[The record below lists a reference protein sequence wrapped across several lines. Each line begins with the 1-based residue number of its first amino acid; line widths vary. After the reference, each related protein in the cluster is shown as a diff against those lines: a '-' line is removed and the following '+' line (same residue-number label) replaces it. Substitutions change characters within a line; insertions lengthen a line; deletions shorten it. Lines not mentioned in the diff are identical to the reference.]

1 MKNLEKF
8 LNDAFEKTQLDS
20 EAKGGIEKKS
30 VIYCNQTKK
39 HYWDDEK
46 LVRNFEV
53 LKADGLTWDE
63 AKEMF
68 PDCYRLT
75 MVMNSK
81 GVFEKT
87 WKS

>member
-1 MKNLEKF
+1 MKNLENF
-8 LNDAFEKTQLDS
+8 LNDAFHKTQLDE
-20 EAKGGIEKKS
+20 EARGGVEKKD

-39 HYWDDEK
+39 HYWDDLG

-53 LKADGLTWDE
+53 LKEQEVTWKQ
-63 AKEMF
+63 AKEKYPECF
-68 PDCYRLT
+68 RLT